1 MDRVNFCFT
10 KKSIC
15 YIIILVFCKEMGFM
29 AYISNEVINE
39 IRNKTD
45 IVDVVSKYVNL
56 TKRGK
61 NYIGVCPFHDDHSP
75 SMSVSP
81 EKQIFTCFSCGASGN
96 VFTFVSDF
104 EKISFMDAVKLL
116 GDKAGINIG
125 SNIITKKEK
134 DDYIDIYNLTSKFY
148 QNSLFTNLGKNA
160 IEYLEKRK
168 IDKETIKK
176 FGIGLS
182 IQKVSLTDYLKS
194 KKYNVDKLIDIGLT
208 NENGNDIFINRIMF
222 PIHDLSGNVVA
233 FSGRIYNTKD
243 NSKYINTKETD
254 KFKKGKIL
262 YNYHIAREYLKKND
276 SVILMEG
283 QMDVIRSSTVG
294 INNCIATMGTALT
307 KDHRSIL
314 KNMTDNI
321 ILCFDGDAAG
331 EKATNA
337 AIEILEDTGIN
348 IRVVRLPNNMDPD
361 EYILKEG
368 ADSFKEQIK
377 NATSLVDYKM
387 EILKKNK
394 NLNDIKD
401 ISSYLNSAVKELVN
415 INDDIAVELNLK
427 KLSTNYNVD
436 YNTLRSKY
444 DNLRSKKKE
453 VVSEI
458 KPKKVYD
465 KYGKAQTS
473 LIYYMLKS
481 NTVINMVEKRVGYFP
496 DKNIREL
503 SNEII
508 YYFHKYGI
516 INVADFISYIADRD
530 EILHTLKEI
539 IVMDK
544 EEDFKLEEIEDYIF
558 VVNEYHK
565 EVRINDL
572 KMKLKEEKD
581 PLKQAKISL
590 EIMNLRKGVRNGTR
604 D

>member
-1 MDRVNFCFT
+1 MN
-10 KKSIC
+10 
-15 YIIILVFCKEMGFM
+15 
-29 AYISNEVINE
+29 YISNDVINE

-45 IVDVVSKYVNL
+45 IVEVVSRYINL
-56 TKRGK
+56 TKAGK

-81 EKQIFTCFSCGASGN
+81 EKQIFTCFACGASGN
-96 VFTFVSDF
+96 VFTFVSDY
-104 EKISFMDAVKLL
+104 EKISFIEAVRLL
-116 GDKAGINIG
+116 GERLGITVSG
-125 SNIITKKEK
+125 STINTKNVK
-134 DDYIDIYNLTSKFY
+134 DDYLDIYNLANKFY
-148 QNSLFTNLGKNA
+148 QNSLFTSLGKNA
-160 IEYLEKRK
+160 IEYLEGRK
-168 IDKETIKK
+168 IDKDTIKK

-182 IQKVSLTDYLKS
+182 IQKVSLTDYLTKN
-194 KKYNVDKLIDIGLT
+194 KYTIDKLIEVGLT
-208 NENGNDIFINRIMF
+208 NDNEHDIFVNRIMF
-222 PIHDLSGNVVA
+222 PIYDLSGNPIA

-262 YNYHIAREYLKKND
+262 YNYHIAKEHLKKND
-276 SVILMEG
+276 KVIIMEG
-283 QMDVIRSSTVG
+283 QMDVIRASTIG

-307 KDHRSIL
+307 KDHKSIIR
-314 KNMTDNI
+314 NMTDNI
-321 ILCFDGDAAG
+321 ILCFDGDSAG
-331 EKATNA
+331 EKATIS
-337 AIEILEDTGIN
+337 AIELLEDTGIN
-348 IRVVRLPNNMDPD
+348 IKIVRLPDKMDPD
-361 EYILKEG
+361 EYILKYG
-368 ADSFKEQIK
+368 KDSFISQID
-377 NATSLVDYKM
+377 NATSLIDYKM
-387 EILKKNK
+387 ELLKKDKDFGNF
-394 NLNDIKD
+394 KD
-401 ISSYLNSAVKELVN
+401 ISSYVNSVLKELVN
-415 INDDIAVELNLK
+415 EKDDIVIELNLK
-427 KLSTNYNVD
+427 KLSDSFNVD
-436 YNTLRSKY
+436 YNNIKSKY
-444 DNLRSKKKE
+444 EELKE
-453 VVSEI
+453 KNKSITKNNVI
-458 KPKKVYD
+458 KEKKVY
-465 KYGKAQTS
+465 KRYQKAENY
-473 LIYYMLKS
+473 LIYYMLRDEK
-481 NTVINMVEKRVGYFP
+481 VINIVEKRVGYFP

>member
-1 MDRVNFCFT
+1 
-10 KKSIC
+10 
-15 YIIILVFCKEMGFM
+15 M
-29 AYISNEVINE
+29 AFISNEIINE

-104 EKISFMDAVKLL
+104 EKISFSEAVKLL
-116 GDKAGINIG
+116 GDKVGINIG
-125 SNIITKKEK
+125 NNVNFKKEK
-134 DDYIDIYNLTSKFY
+134 DDYFDIYNLAGKFY

-160 IEYLEKRK
+160 IEYLENRK
-168 IDKETIKK
+168 IDKDTIKK

-194 KKYNVDKLIDIGLT
+194 KKYEENKLIDIGLT

-222 PIHDLSGNVVA
+222 PIHDLSGNIVA

-254 KFKKGKIL
+254 RFKKGKIL

-294 INNCIATMGTALT
+294 INNAIATMGTALT
-307 KDHRSIL
+307 KDHKSIL

-337 AIEILEDTGIN
+337 AIELLEDTGIN

-377 NATSLVDYKM
+377 NAISLVDYKM

-394 NLNDIKD
+394 NLTDIKD
-401 ISSYLNSAVKELVN
+401 ISAYLNSAIKELVS

-427 KLSTNYNVD
+427 KLSSNYNVNYD
-436 YNTLRSKY
+436 TLKNMY
-444 DNLRSKKKE
+444 DNLKSKKKE
-453 VVSEI
+453 EVSYI

-473 LIYYMLKS
+473 LIYYMFKS
-481 NTVINMVEKRVGYFP
+481 NTVINMVEKRVAYFP

-516 INVADFISYIADRD
+516 INIADFISYIEGR
-530 EILHTLKEI
+530 EKILNTLKEI
-539 IVMDK
+539 IAMDK
-544 EEDFKLEEIEDYIF
+544 DEDFKLEEIEDYIF

-565 EVRINDL
+565 EAKIDDL
-572 KMKLKEEKD
+572 KKKLKEEKD
-581 PLKQAKISL
+581 PLKQASISL

>member
-1 MDRVNFCFT
+1 
-10 KKSIC
+10 
-15 YIIILVFCKEMGFM
+15 M
-29 AYISNEVINE
+29 AYINNEIINE

-81 EKQIFTCFSCGASGN
+81 EKQIFTCFSCGATGN

-104 EKISFMDAVKLL
+104 EKISFIEAVKLL
-116 GDKAGINIG
+116 GEKVGINTL
-125 SNIITKKEK
+125 NNVITKKEK
-134 DDYIDIYNLTSKFY
+134 DDYIDIYNLSSKFY

-160 IEYLEKRK
+160 IEYLENRK
-168 IDKETIKK
+168 IDKDTIKK

-182 IQKVSLTDYLKS
+182 IQKVSLTDYLKN
-194 KKYNVDKLIDIGLT
+194 KKYSVDKLIDIGLT

-307 KDHRSIL
+307 KDHKSIL

-321 ILCFDGDAAG
+321 VLCFDGDAAG

-337 AIEILEDTGIN
+337 AIELLEDTNIN

-368 ADSFKEQIK
+368 AVSFKEQIK
-377 NATSLVDYKM
+377 NAISLVDYKM

-401 ISSYLNSAVKELVN
+401 ISAYLNSAIKELIN
-415 INDDIAVELNLK
+415 INDDIAVELNLR

-436 YNTLRSKY
+436 YDTLKSKYNTLK
-444 DNLRSKKKE
+444 SKKKE
-453 VVSEI
+453 IVSVI

-481 NTVINMVEKRVGYFP
+481 STVINMVEKRVGYFP

-516 INVADFISYIADRD
+516 INVADFISYIADRE
-530 EILHTLKEI
+530 EILNTLKEI
-539 IVMDK
+539 IAMDK

-565 EVRINDL
+565 EVRIEDL
-572 KMKLKEEKD
+572 NKKLKEEKD

-590 EIMNLRKGVRNGTR
+590 DIMNLRKGVRNGTR
-604 D
+604 N

>member
-1 MDRVNFCFT
+1 
-10 KKSIC
+10 
-15 YIIILVFCKEMGFM
+15 
-29 AYISNEVINE
+29 
-39 IRNKTD
+39 
-45 IVDVVSKYVNL
+45 
-56 TKRGK
+56 
-61 NYIGVCPFHDDHSP
+61 
-75 SMSVSP
+75 MSVSP
-81 EKQIFTCFSCGASGN
+81 EKQIFTCFSCGATGN

-104 EKISFMDAVKLL
+104 EKISFIEAVKLL
-116 GDKAGINIG
+116 GEKVGINTL
-125 SNIITKKEK
+125 NNVITKKEK
-134 DDYIDIYNLTSKFY
+134 DDYIDIYNLSSKFY

-160 IEYLEKRK
+160 IEYLENRK
-168 IDKETIKK
+168 IDKDTIKK

-194 KKYNVDKLIDIGLT
+194 KKYTLQQLIDIGLT

-307 KDHRSIL
+307 KDHKSIL

-321 ILCFDGDAAG
+321 VLCFDGDAAG

-337 AIEILEDTGIN
+337 AIELLEDTNIN

-368 ADSFKEQIK
+368 AVSFKEQIK
-377 NATSLVDYKM
+377 NAISLVDYKM

-401 ISSYLNSAVKELVN
+401 ISAYLNSAIKELIN
-415 INDDIAVELNLK
+415 INDDIAVELNLR

-436 YNTLRSKY
+436 YDTLKSKYNTLK
-444 DNLRSKKKE
+444 SKKKE
-453 VVSEI
+453 IVSVI

-481 NTVINMVEKRVGYFP
+481 STVINMVEKRVGYFP

-516 INVADFISYIADRD
+516 INVADFISYIADRE
-530 EILHTLKEI
+530 EILNTLKEI
-539 IVMDK
+539 IAMDK

-565 EVRINDL
+565 EVRIEDL
-572 KMKLKEEKD
+572 NKKLKEEKD

-590 EIMNLRKGVRNGTR
+590 DIMNLRKGVRNGTR
-604 D
+604 N

>member
-1 MDRVNFCFT
+1 
-10 KKSIC
+10 
-15 YIIILVFCKEMGFM
+15 M

-45 IVDVVSKYVNL
+45 IVDVVSRYVNL

-116 GDKAGINIG
+116 GDKVGINIG

-168 IDKETIKK
+168 IDKDTIKK

-182 IQKVSLTDYLKS
+182 IQKVSLTEYLKS

-337 AIEILEDTGIN
+337 AIELLEDTNIN

-377 NATSLVDYKM
+377 NAISLVDYKM

-458 KPKKVYD
+458 KPKRVYD

-473 LIYYMLKS
+473 LIYYMLRS
-481 NTVINMVEKRVGYFP
+481 STVINMVEKRVGYFP

-539 IVMDK
+539 IAMDK